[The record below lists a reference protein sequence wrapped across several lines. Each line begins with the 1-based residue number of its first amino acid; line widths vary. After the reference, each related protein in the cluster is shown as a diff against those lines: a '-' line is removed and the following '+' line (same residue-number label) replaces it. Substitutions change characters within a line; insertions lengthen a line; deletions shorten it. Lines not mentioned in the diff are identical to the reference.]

1 MRLVAY
7 TYYNEIGQL
16 FNKKLHSTDSVN
28 YLQTITYAYNERGWL
43 YQASAP
49 LFNIVLYYNT
59 NSGNKAWNGNIMYQY
74 WGVPGNLTNNYTYKY
89 DKLNRLT
96 SGITSADNYQEN
108 GIAYDTQGNLT
119 FLNRYQAGN
128 EIDQLQYYYSG
139 KNSLD
144 SVKDA
149 NASNSGLVSGITR
162 YTYDGNG
169 NMLTAANTVNTG
181 QNKSFTYNLLNLPN
195 VVTVPNGTDT
205 YTYDAE
211 GNKLRRVS
219 VIGGVT
225 KTTDYIGGIEYDN
238 SSTAIGFIQTEEG
251 KAVPNG
257 TTNYDYNYYLG
268 DNLGN
273 TRVTFGAKTAAAIVY
288 QQDDYYP
295 FGMEILRT
303 SPTPNPKNEYLYN
316 KKELQEDFTEYDYGA
331 RFYDPV
337 IGRMTSIDPK
347 AEKSRRFSTY
357 TYADDNPIRFID
369 PDGMETTSVHVD
381 KYGTVLKNIN
391 DGDNHVYEH
400 DDAKTTKD
408 VDKTYSKTNT
418 GAGGKDI
425 GELGGT
431 LNVDNIVK
439 NILTKDIGQAK
450 GMNLISFYNHVKKG
464 SEWDFQ
470 TGSRTIFGLANH
482 VDGKTTMFSYLGKTT
497 EAQDFG
503 NFHFGVVGRE
513 AGIGEQFLLQQA
525 GAAQIR
531 DDTSQPQWQ
540 KGHYENLPGLGVSMS
555 TWISDPPYGDDPR
568 DQGFIKQG
576 FSYFNTHGN

>member
-1 MRLVAY
+1 MYSLRHVLRG
-7 TYYNEIGQL
+7 T
-16 FNKKLHSTDSVN
+16 STPRFWP
-28 YLQTITYAYNERGWL
+28 LRCIL
-43 YQASAP
+43 AP
-49 LFNIVLYYNT
+49 DWVLYYNT

-74 WGVPGNLTNNYTYKY
+74 WGVSGNLTNNYTYKY

-96 SGITSADNYQEN
+96 SGITSADNYQESS
-108 GIAYDTQGNLT
+108 IAYDTQGNLT

-144 SVKDA
+144 SVKDN

-169 NMLTAANTVNTG
+169 NMLTAANTANTG
-181 QNKSFTYNLLNLPN
+181 QNKSFTYNILNLPN

-295 FGMEILRT
+295 FGLEILRT

-337 IGRMTSIDPK
+337 IARWTSVDPK
-347 AEKSRRFSTY
+347 ADSNRRWSPY
-357 TYADDNPIRFID
+357 RYGYDNPLRFVD
-369 PDGMETTSVHVD
+369 PDGMEEKPGDLFKTIAD
-381 KYGTVLKNIN
+381 AAEDFGKYYNGSSIQTNREYNSAIYAVQTESGTMYTYTPSDPQYEASSSAAIPPPDANGNPGTVGIVHSHGDYELKT
-391 DGDNHVYEH
+391 
-400 DDAKTTKD
+400 DDQFSPQDIQHAKDLNVPAFVATPNGSLLNYDPKTNKTTTASTDLPSSSKD
-408 VDKTYSKTNT
+408 PTRKNDISPYTGNSEQKDQQNIMKPQVAKQDAIPKLPMPPPILPKKKT
-418 GAGGKDI
+418 
-425 GELGGT
+425 
-431 LNVDNIVK
+431 
-439 NILTKDIGQAK
+439 
-450 GMNLISFYNHVKKG
+450 
-464 SEWDFQ
+464 
-470 TGSRTIFGLANH
+470 
-482 VDGKTTMFSYLGKTT
+482 
-497 EAQDFG
+497 
-503 NFHFGVVGRE
+503 
-513 AGIGEQFLLQQA
+513 
-525 GAAQIR
+525 
-531 DDTSQPQWQ
+531 
-540 KGHYENLPGLGVSMS
+540 
-555 TWISDPPYGDDPR
+555 
-568 DQGFIKQG
+568 
-576 FSYFNTHGN
+576 